1 MRQVHQPVTQPN
13 RSGRHILSSSAT
25 GSQEPLVH
33 GVSRRRPAGPADPG

>member
-25 GSQEPLVH
+25 GSQ
-33 GVSRRRPAGPADPG
+33 